1 MTKARLTRPIP
12 ALAATLVLLA
22 TGIFADDASAKAPQP
37 TSAAAATRK
46 APAAPAP
53 ASHTRRTGG
62 APARS
67 APVKSAPVKSAA
79 AKPLLAAPQPPK
91 PAVSKSSARA
101 GVQTRSPDR
110 GEGSPAQPQG
120 QGTVI
125 VTGSCVRLTVN
136 SEKYPCR
143 GAIYTLRPDGH
154 VWLQFATHQGT
165 VLLVGGGQKD
175 TDALE
180 FGLRIDEVRTAA
192 SDRPARLYAA
202 QGRCTIAMRDAGGED
217 VRAITCSARGGA
229 VQVEVDFRSDGHKIG
244 AYYLLTSQAQQLTS
258 VL

>member
-1 MTKARLTRPIP
+1 MTKARLTRSIP
-12 ALAATLVLLA
+12 ALAAVLVVLA
-22 TGIFADDASAKAPQP
+22 TGMSATDAGAKAPQP
-37 TSAAAATRK
+37 TSAGSAVRK
-46 APAAPAP
+46 APAA
-53 ASHTRRTGG
+53 SHARRKD
-62 APARS
+62 S
-67 APVKSAPVKSAA
+67 APVKSVPVKSAA
-79 AKPLLAAPQPPK
+79 AKPVLVAPHSPRPVLAKPPARKGAAP
-91 PAVSKSSARA
+91 REL
-101 GVQTRSPDR
+101 GR
-110 GEGSPAQPQG
+110 GEGSPAQG

-125 VTGSCVRLTVN
+125 VSGSCARLTVN
-136 SEKYPCR
+136 GEKYPCQ
-143 GAIYTLRPDGH
+143 GAIYALRPDGQ
-154 VWLQFATHQGT
+154 VWLQFATHRGT

-192 SDRPARLYAA
+192 SDRTVRHYAA

-244 AYYLLTSQAQQLTS
+244 AYYLLTSQAQQLTP